1 MTRAQSLVQE
11 HYERQGYALL
21 PHKPL
26 GWELEQ
32 EKERML
38 DELQDEVYDL
48 KYIIW
53 EARQRLEQLKTFVIA
68 GEPERLLTETLK
80 VLDIDENKASSR

>member
-1 MTRAQSLVQE
+1 
-11 HYERQGYALL
+11 
-21 PHKPL
+21 
-26 GWELEQ
+26 
-32 EKERML
+32 ML

-48 KYIIW
+48 KYLIW